1 MSETLFR
8 IHNVHY
14 RYKLDGQWVPAL
26 NGVDAAITS
35 GRVTCLSGPS
45 GSGKST
51 LLNLL
56 GLLDAPA
63 SGELTFQNRN
73 VVEMSERERERLRL
87 HELGFIFQSFNL
99 FPALSAEENVEYF
112 LAKQGVATAD
122 RKARTRDALSAVGI
136 LDQAKKRP
144 NQMSGG
150 QRQRVAIARALA
162 KRPKVVL
169 ADEPTA
175 SLDRK
180 NGQEVVS
187 ILKTLSRERGLTV
200 LIASHD
206 NLVLD
211 EADVALK
218 LRDGRVETA

>member
-1 MSETLFR
+1 MSSLFQ
-8 IHNVHY
+8 IQDLHY
-14 RYKLDGQWVPAL
+14 RYRLDGQWVPAL
-26 NGVDAAITS
+26 NGVNAEIATGI
-35 GRVTCLSGPS
+35 VTCLSGPS

-56 GLLDAPA
+56 GLLDQPA
-63 SGELTFQNRN
+63 SGELSFQGQS
-73 VVEMSERERERLRL
+73 VAALSEGAKEKLRL
-87 HELGFIFQSFNL
+87 FQLGFIFQAFNL

-112 LAKQGVATAD
+112 LTKQGVTAGD
-122 RKARTRDALSAVGI
+122 RKARVRDSLEAVGV

-162 KRPKVVL
+162 KQPKVIL

-180 NGQEVVS
+180 NGQSVVEL
-187 ILKTLSRERGLTV
+187 LKTLSRERGLSV
-200 LIASHD
+200 VIASHD
-206 NLVLD
+206 PLVLD
-211 EADVALK
+211 QADARID
-218 LRDGRVETA
+218 LRDGRLA